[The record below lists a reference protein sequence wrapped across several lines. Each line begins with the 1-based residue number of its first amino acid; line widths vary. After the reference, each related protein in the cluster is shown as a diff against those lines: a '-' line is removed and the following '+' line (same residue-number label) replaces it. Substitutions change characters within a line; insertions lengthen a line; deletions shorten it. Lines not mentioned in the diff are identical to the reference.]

1 MTGPSWCRLSTP
13 VGVLTLVATDDGLQE
28 IRWSQGRP
36 AGAPPLPD
44 TDEDARHTVLAD
56 ATAQLGEY
64 FAAERRRFDLPLA
77 PRGTE
82 FQLRAWE
89 ALRQIPFGEVRTY
102 AEQAAILGRPTAAR
116 AVGAANARNPL
127 PIVVPCHRV
136 IGADGTLTGFAGG
149 LDAKRWLLE
158 HERSHSGPLAGRT
171 MALWGQG

>member
-1 MTGPSWCRLSTP
+1 VSGLNWCSLATP
-13 VGVLTLVATDDGLQE
+13 VGILTLVAADDGLRE
-28 IRWSQGRP
+28 IRWSGGQP
-36 AGAPPLPD
+36 AGAFQLQEA
-44 TDEDARHTVLAD
+44 DEDARHPVLAD

-127 PIVVPCHRV
+127 PIVIPCHRV

-149 LDAKRWLLE
+149 LEAKRWLLE
-158 HERSHSGPLAGRT
+158 HERSHTGPLAGRT
-171 MALWGQG
+171 MALWGQR

>member
-1 MTGPSWCRLSTP
+1 MSGLNWCSFATP
-13 VGVLTLVATDDGLQE
+13 VGILALVAADDGLRE
-28 IRWSQGRP
+28 IRWSRGQP
-36 AGAPPLPD
+36 TSAFELQEA
-44 TDEDARHTVLAD
+44 DEDARHPVLVETA
-56 ATAQLGEY
+56 AQLSEY
-64 FAAERRRFDLPLA
+64 LAGNRRLFDLPLA

-102 AEQAAILGRPTAAR
+102 AEQAAILGRPSAAR

-149 LDAKRWLLE
+149 LEAKRWLLE
-158 HERSHSGPLAGRT
+158 HERSHSGRLAGRT
-171 MALWGQG
+171 MALWGQR